1 MKFSKNE
8 FKRII
13 NKKCKNAAFNFL
25 LKEKSNKKKG
35 KQFKYDEFKIQN
47 YLRSD
52 SGICSQDAKRIF
64 SLRSHSLDVAENYS
78 KKYILNECIKKCDQA
93 HDSQFHLYMCPR
105 LQQQNIIS
113 DNNIIEYEQIYS
125 SNVKNQLHIM
135 KMIYAAYE
143 QRCKIMS
150 SSENVEDPAGY
161 QPFTGVG
168 NQGVKTGQN

>member
-1 MKFSKNE
+1 MIRGVDPHKVIYKNNSFSSLISLFYVRFNPPYPN
-8 FKRII
+8 IPI
-13 NKKCKNAAFNFL
+13 N
-25 LKEKSNKKKG
+25 ST
-35 KQFKYDEFKIQN
+35 
-47 YLRSD
+47 
-52 SGICSQDAKRIF
+52 
-64 SLRSHSLDVAENYS
+64 HSLDVAENYS